1 MATFS
6 SFEDAWGPGPEPVQ
20 AMAAQQVPQK
30 SFAGGNSPQKVMSN
44 SNPPQK
50 VFSTGEPADQRDI
63 ALANM
68 MEHSKRQSQ
77 EIMRLERMVNSLA
90 QQNNN
95 AVNAQAAANKSKS
108 SLSVLEISVLVIA
121 LVFIVLVLYLISLVR
136 RINL

>member
-6 SFEDAWGPGPEPVQ
+6 SFEDAWGPGPESNQ
-20 AMAAQQVPQK
+20 GMAPQQTPQK
-30 SFAGGNSPQKVMSN
+30 SFSGGNTPQKVMSN

-50 VFSTGEPADQRDI
+50 VFSAGEPQDQRDI
-63 ALANM
+63 VLANM
-68 MEHSKRQSQ
+68 IEHGKRQSQ

-95 AVNAQAAANKSKS
+95 ANLQAAANKSKT

-136 RINL
+136 RINI

>member
-6 SFEDAWGPGPEPVQ
+6 SFEDAWGPGPESVQ
-20 AMAAQQVPQK
+20 VMASQQAPQK
-30 SFAGGNSPQKVMSN
+30 SFSGGNSPQKVMSN

-50 VFSTGEPADQRDI
+50 VFSTGEPADQRDMV
-63 ALANM
+63 LANM
-68 MEHSKRQSQ
+68 MEHGKRQSQ

-95 AVNAQAAANKSKS
+95 NANMQVAASKSKT